1 MKIIFCH
8 EKDFSK
14 YKLPFFNKKKNLIK
28 KIPKTL
34 FISGGSR
41 NGNHL
46 VWSLLDGNKNLPTLA
61 GEDKFLSSL
70 FKIDFN
76 SIKVKKSFEINKINF
91 AKKLSGGSY
100 DKWKKIHSENL
111 KKANWAGL
119 KFTKKAPLIEFPE
132 FQAKVFYKE
141 YTNTLKENLKSSV
154 FCFYDLYIAYLK
166 GLNKLSNKKNY
177 KTYRFINTES
187 GLRKE
192 ILFLLKNGA
201 NIKCVI
207 PIRKFESFYFSK
219 CQNMFNSTKL
229 KKNYLKEIWSQ
240 WKNKTL
246 DYLYLKKKY
255 PNNIILVFFED
266 IENLNK
272 REFYIKKILKKLRLK
287 FNKINLIPTS
297 FRKKVFPNS
306 SFKKK
311 IKSFKKN
318 QKFEE
323 FRFPKKN
330 IPRNYRKIYNEVKK
344 LVY

>member
-100 DKWKKIHSENL
+100 DKWKKIHTENL

-154 FCFYDLYIAYLK
+154 FCFYDLYITYLK

-311 IKSFKKN
+311 LNHLKKT
-318 QKFEE
+318 
-323 FRFPKKN
+323 KN
-330 IPRNYRKIYNEVKK
+330 LRNLDFQRKISLEIIEKFIMR
-344 LVY
+344 

>member
-311 IKSFKKN
+311 IKLFKKN

-323 FRFPKKN
+323 FIFPKKN